1 MQRYSYKPV
10 LFRERSTK
18 PHVSRP
24 KFESSRTVTP
34 PAEPFYIVIAD
45 RVCHA
50 TWIPDPKP

>member
-1 MQRYSYKPV
+1 MQKYCYKPV

-18 PHVSRP
+18 LNASRP

-34 PAEPFYIVIAD
+34 PAELFYIVIAD
-45 RVCHA
+45 RVCRA